1 MQGGNLSIPARII
14 EKSEEKLANF
24 SKMPYLC
31 RRIFTILLNRYGN
44 NKKKIKSIWK
54 QQKEKGHAKR
64 FVQHSRNPYAER
76 KNGLKRVTL
85 FLSEFNNNGWQSRS
99 NESLQP
105 LNLKHYEQAQ
115 FEKHQPPSTLHSA

>member
-1 MQGGNLSIPARII
+1 MFDA
-14 EKSEEKLANF
+14 ANIRKVF
-24 SKMPYLC
+24 D
-31 RRIFTILLNRYGN
+31 TQ
-44 NKKKIKSIWK
+44 KKKPIKFRKKPGKSLIIQKNAVSLQANIHHLIKSIWK

>member
-31 RRIFTILLNRYGN
+31 KRIFTIL
-44 NKKKIKSIWK
+44 IKSIWK

-85 FLSEFNNNGWQSRS
+85 F
-99 NESLQP
+99 
-105 LNLKHYEQAQ
+105 
-115 FEKHQPPSTLHSA
+115 

>member
-44 NKKKIKSIWK
+44 NKKKKDTRRGSCSI
-54 QQKEKGHAKR
+54 QGIPTQKER
-64 FVQHSRNPYAER
+64 MD
-76 KNGLKRVTL
+76 
-85 FLSEFNNNGWQSRS
+85 
-99 NESLQP
+99 
-105 LNLKHYEQAQ
+105 
-115 FEKHQPPSTLHSA
+115 